1 MLKHIK
7 TALVGTALGVALASS
22 AALAQGMSG
31 MSGMGGMGGMSGMS
45 GMAGPGPGW
54 VCAEWSKQ
62 GDMSGMG
69 GMSGDKAKKE
79 EKK

>member
-1 MLKHIK
+1 
-7 TALVGTALGVALASS
+7 
-22 AALAQGMSG
+22 
-31 MSGMGGMGGMSGMS
+31 MSGMS